1 MKLSIAAV
9 NLLTRL
15 RAGEWYP
22 AYGKRTPKAMKE
34 LLDAGLICT
43 MGRVK
48 VIVTCFVPC
57 GSRPFKLEKLELR
70 RFKSVAVSRGR

>member
-9 NLLTRL
+9 NLLSRL

-22 AYGKRTPKAMKE
+22 AYSKRTPKAMKE
-34 LLDAGLICT
+34 LLDAGLVGI

-48 VIVTCFVPC
+48 VIESCFVPC
-57 GSRPFKLEKLELR
+57 GSRPFRLEKLKLNR
-70 RFKSVAVSRGR
+70 RQH

>member
-9 NLLTRL
+9 NLLSRL

-34 LLDAGLICT
+34 LLDAGLVGI

-48 VIVTCFVPC
+48 VIEACFVPC
-57 GSRPFKLEKLELR
+57 GSRPFRLEKLKLNR
-70 RFKSVAVSRGR
+70 RHAQRSAA